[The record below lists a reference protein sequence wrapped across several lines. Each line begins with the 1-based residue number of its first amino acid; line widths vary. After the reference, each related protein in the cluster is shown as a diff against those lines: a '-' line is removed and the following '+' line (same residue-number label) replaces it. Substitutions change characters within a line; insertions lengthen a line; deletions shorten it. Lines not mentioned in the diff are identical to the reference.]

1 MWLTGS
7 LLGDLILVGLAFAG
21 YVFWRR
27 CEIYLRVRQK
37 LRFAEL
43 LHSGLEEYRKAHGE
57 YPVSPGFR
65 PLRGHSPADVANWLP
80 LSQQVITKLPAVIP
94 NSVSGR
100 SIWMYRSDGASF
112 KLICHQP
119 PEDEARMAVRN
130 FARFVDPERSTAEEA
145 HAYGVWSRGAE
156 AW

>member
-1 MWLTGS
+1 MWLTDS
-7 LLGDLILVGLAFAG
+7 LLGDIILVGAIFAG
-21 YVFWRR
+21 YMMWRR
-27 CEIYLRVRQK
+27 GQVYFRIRQK
-37 LRFAEL
+37 LHFAEV
-43 LHSGLEEYRKAHGE
+43 LHSGLEEYRTTHGQ

-65 PLRGHSPADVANWLP
+65 PLRGNSPADVAAWLP
-80 LSQQVITKLPAVIP
+80 LSARIVARLPSTIP

-119 PEDEARMAVRN
+119 PEDEARMAVKS
-130 FARFVDPERSTAEEA
+130 FARFVDPERSTPEEA